1 MCMCTCLTF
10 DACVASADA
19 IFSSCKQLK
28 QISLNGRCQNVTFKE
43 RALKGTDIR
52 RKKKRKQFKII
63 LIMRATNSLHSV
75 NSTSSRNKKKN
86 IYIYKTMKNI
96 LWKRERKIIL
106 ISFNYPLIISL
117 NYFSLELCVSF
128 LIKNIIYL

>member
-10 DACVASADA
+10 DACVAPADA

-63 LIMRATNSLHSV
+63 LIMRATNSLYSV
-75 NSTSSRNKKKN
+75 NSTSSRNKK
-86 IYIYKTMKNI
+86 T
-96 LWKRERKIIL
+96 
-106 ISFNYPLIISL
+106 
-117 NYFSLELCVSF
+117 
-128 LIKNIIYL
+128 